1 MRRPCHAAAAE
12 FVQAG
17 LFSKLS
23 TFDQLE
29 NRIAAFTEDWKR
41 GAAFEV
47 FAEAYLVTQRQ
58 HDTIKVWPFRA
69 LPIEILQRLSL
80 LGQDYGI
87 DGVFETTLGEYN
99 AYQVKFRS
107 NRPALTWRELSTFI
121 GLADSPHIHSRVL
134 ITNCDDLP
142 RVINERQGFFCIR
155 GSDLD
160 RLAIED
166 FEAIETWL
174 RDATYRPPRKCP
186 QLHQR
191 EALDALVPA
200 LRVQDRVSTIMACG
214 TGKTLVA
221 LWTAERLEC
230 LTVLVLVP
238 SLSLL
243 RQTVHEWLHET
254 SWPKLAYLCVCS
266 DPTVAQDVD
275 ALTASQS
282 DLDFEVST
290 NSASVRQFLDATF
303 HGTKV
308 VFCTYQSAAVVGR
321 AMRAGEQFD
330 IGVFDEAHKTAGRE
344 GRNYAFAL
352 EDSNIAIRKRLF
364 MTATPRHYNPH
375 ERNQVGEAQLV
386 FSMDNPQVYGQQA
399 FTLTFGQAAERKII
413 CGYKVI
419 ISCITSDT
427 VTNELLSRG
436 EVLVAGDSIR
446 ARQVANQIA
455 LRDAINKYDVKKIF
469 TFHKTVKSA
478 ASFVSKG
485 SEGINSHV
493 TTFSAYH
500 VNGQMPTAYRERLMR
515 SFREASRAIMSNAR
529 CLTEGVD
536 VPSVDMVAFL
546 SPRRSRV
553 DIVQAT
559 GRAMR
564 RSPGKSLGYVLVPL
578 YVELTAGES
587 VEEAVERAQFDEI
600 WNVLQSIQEQ
610 DEVLADLIRHAARQ
624 KIRAK
629 GFDDAGFAD
638 RIDFIGPTLTLEDV
652 RRAVAARCVEN
663 LYSSWDVWLGKLKAF
678 KERFGHCDVPSGW
691 SGDRALASWISAQ
704 RVRRNKGLLDDE
716 QIQDLD
722 RLGFIWRGREAA
734 WMRRYKALERYTLQ
748 HGSPHVPRMYSDRK
762 LAKWVWIQR
771 HRKAGDYKPGGRLD
785 LITEEQTALLDKLGF
800 RWTLYED
807 RWLQSFNE
815 LKAFKEKYG
824 HCSVS
829 SHNDRPELTKWV
841 YEQRR
846 QLSNGELDPERKAKL
861 DAIGFSWLGVGKKDE
876 QWEQMY
882 TEFEQYRRSHGNIDV
897 PVSNEKLTHWI
908 WGQRQRRMAGKLSQH
923 RIRRLDK
930 LGFRWQLQERRKWND
945 RLSDIAEFKA
955 QHGHCNVPVNYREDP
970 SLGRFVANMRSQ
982 RRQGILSAERIAK
995 LDKLGF
1001 RWWGDAKKGPG
1012 MKRVTDDGTSE
1023 AWRERFADLLRYKR
1037 VHGNC
1042 DVVRVKGD
1050 ENKKLGNW
1058 VSQQRVFYHRG
1069 SLDPTRVKL
1078 LEEAGFKWAV
1088 AVPKQ
1093 KWSER
1098 YSALLQFKS
1107 RTGNCDVPT
1116 AYKDDPSLGQW
1127 VANQRRLKNAGKLKV
1142 TRQRLLEEVGFTW
1155 NKKRSAPKVR

>member
-1 MRRPCHAAAAE
+1 
-12 FVQAG
+12 VQTG
-17 LFSKLS
+17 LFSDLS
-23 TFDQLE
+23 TFEQLE
-29 NRIAAFTEDWKR
+29 DRITALPQGWRR

-58 HDTIKVWPFRA
+58 HDATKVWPFRA
-69 LPIEILQRLSL
+69 LPIELLQRLNL
-80 LGQDYGI
+80 LGHDYGI
-87 DGVFETTLGEYN
+87 DGVFETTLGQYN

-174 RDATYRPPRKCP
+174 REATYRPPRKLP
-186 QLHQR
+186 QPHQQ
-191 EALDALVPA
+191 EALGSLVPA
-200 LRVQDRVSTIMACG
+200 LRAQDRVSAIMACG

-221 LWTAERLEC
+221 LWTAERLKC
-230 LTVLVLVP
+230 STVLVLVP
-238 SLSLL
+238 SLALL

-254 SWPKLAYLCVCS
+254 SWPKLAYFCVCS

-290 NSASVRQFLDATF
+290 DSASVRQFLDAPF
-303 HGTKV
+303 DGTKV
-308 VFCTYQSAAVVGR
+308 VFSTYQSAGVVGR
-321 AMRAGEQFD
+321 AMRTGEQFD

-364 MTATPRHYNPH
+364 ITATPRHYNPH
-375 ERNQVGEAQLV
+375 KRNQAGEAQLV

-399 FTLTFGQAAERKII
+399 FILTFGEAAEREII

-419 ISCITSDT
+419 ISVITSDT
-427 VTNELLSRG
+427 VTNELLRRG
-436 EVLVAGDSIR
+436 EVLVGGDSIR

-469 TFHKTVKSA
+469 TFHKTVRSA

-493 TTFSAYH
+493 ATFSAYH
-500 VNGQMPTAYRERLMR
+500 VNGEMPTAHRERLMR
-515 SFREASRAIMSNAR
+515 SFRQASRAIMSNAR

-536 VPSVDMVAFL
+536 VPAVDMVAFL

-564 RSPGKSLGYVLVPL
+564 RSPGKALGYVLVPL

-600 WNVLQSIQEQ
+600 WDVLQSIQEQ

-624 KIRAK
+624 KAKSK

-638 RIDFIGPTLTLEDV
+638 RIDFTGPTLTLENL

-663 LYSSWDVWLGKLKAF
+663 LYVPWDVWLGKLKAF
-678 KERFGHCDVPSGW
+678 KERFGHCNVLSSW
-691 SGDRALASWISAQ
+691 REDRALGSWVAAQ
-704 RVRRNKGLLDDE
+704 RVRRKKGLLDDE
-716 QIQDLD
+716 QIYDLD
-722 RLGFIWRGREAA
+722 RLGFIWNYQQVKLQSD
-734 WMRRYKALERYTLQ
+734 WMIRDEALERYTRQ
-748 HGSPHVPRMYSDRK
+748 HGNPHVPSMYSDRK
-762 LAKWVWIQR
+762 LARWVWIQR
-771 HRKAGDYKPGGRLD
+771 HRKAGDYKIGGRVD
-785 LITEEQTALLDKLGF
+785 LMSAEQAALLDKLGF
-800 RWTLYED
+800 RWTFRDY
-807 RWLQSFNE
+807 RWDEFFNE
-815 LKAFKEKYG
+815 LKAFKEKHG

-829 SHNDRPELTKWV
+829 SKKCGRELTGWV
-841 YEQRR
+841 HRQRQKHSR
-846 QLSNGELDPERKAKL
+846 GELDPERKAKL
-861 DAIGFSWLGVGKKDE
+861 DSIGFNWDDGPTHQERWKR
-876 QWEQMY
+876 MY
-882 TEFEQYRRSHGNIDV
+882 AELEKYHRTHGNVNV
-897 PVSNEKLTHWI
+897 PISNEKLGRWI
-908 WGQRQRRMAGKLSQH
+908 SVQRLRRMAGRLSQE
-923 RIRRLDK
+923 RIRLLDRI
-930 LGFRWQLQERRKWND
+930 GFRWQPRERRTWEE
-945 RLSDIAEFKA
+945 RVAEVAEFRAK
-955 QHGHCNVPVNYREDP
+955 HGHCNIPLSYPKNP
-970 SLGRFVANMRSQ
+970 SLGFFVNTTRSQ
-982 RRQGILSAERIAK
+982 RKRSLLSAERIPK
-995 LDKLGF
+995 LDELGF
-1001 RWWGDAKKGPG
+1001 MWSGAKNWSGAK
-1012 MKRVTDDGTSE
+1012 MVDGISE
-1023 AWRERFADLLRYKR
+1023 PWRTRFADLLRYKE

-1042 DVVRVKGD
+1042 DVPAHWKED
-1050 ENKKLGNW
+1050 KKLGNW
-1058 VSQQRVFYHRG
+1058 VSQQRQNYNRG
-1069 SLDPTRVKL
+1069 SLHATRVKL
-1078 LEEAGFKWAV
+1078 LEDAGFKWTANTQ
-1088 AVPKQ
+1088 KQ
-1093 KWSER
+1093 KWHAR
-1098 YSALLQFKS
+1098 YLALLQFKS
-1107 RTGNCDVPT
+1107 RTSNCDVP
-1116 AYKDDPSLGQW
+1116 ARYKDDPGLGVW
-1127 VANQRRLKNAGKLKV
+1127 VVNQRQLKKAGKLNATK
-1142 TRQRLLEEVGFTW
+1142 QRLLEEIGFMW
-1155 NKKRSAPKVR
+1155 VKHVRNKTVDRKRAP

>member
-1 MRRPCHAAAAE
+1 MRRLCHTAAGE
-12 FVQAG
+12 FVQTG
-17 LFSKLS
+17 LFSDLS

-29 NRIAAFTEDWKR
+29 NRIAAFPERWKR

-58 HDTIKVWPFRA
+58 HDAAKVWPFTA
-69 LPIEILQRLSL
+69 LPIELLQRLSL
-80 LGQDYGI
+80 LGHDYGI
-87 DGVFETTLGEYN
+87 DGVFETTLGQYN

-121 GLADSPHIHSRVL
+121 GLADSPHIYSRVL
-134 ITNCDDLP
+134 ITNCDALP
-142 RVINERQGFFCIR
+142 PVINERQGFFCIR

-160 RLAIED
+160 RLTVED

-174 RDATYRPPRKCP
+174 REATYRPPRKDP
-186 QLHQR
+186 QPHQQ

-200 LRVQDRVSTIMACG
+200 LRAQDRVSAIMACG
-214 TGKTLVA
+214 TGKTLVS
-221 LWTAERLEC
+221 LWAAEKLKCSTA
-230 LTVLVLVP
+230 LVLVP
-238 SLSLL
+238 SLALL

-290 NSASVRQFLDATF
+290 DSASVRRFLDAPF
-303 HGTKV
+303 EGTKV
-308 VFCTYQSAAVVGR
+308 VFSTYQSAAVVGR

-330 IGVFDEAHKTAGRE
+330 IGIFDEAHKTAGRE

-375 ERNQVGEAQLV
+375 ERNQAGEAQLV

-399 FTLTFGQAAERKII
+399 FILTFGKAARRKII
-413 CGYKVI
+413 CGYRVI
-419 ISCITSDT
+419 ISVITSDT

-478 ASFVSKG
+478 ASFVTKG

-493 TTFSAYH
+493 ATFSAYH
-500 VNGQMPTAYRERLMR
+500 VNGEMPTAYRERLMR
-515 SFREASRAIMSNAR
+515 SFRQASRAIMSNAR

-536 VPSVDMVAFL
+536 VPAVDMVAFL

-600 WNVLQSIQEQ
+600 WDVLQSIQEQ

-624 KIRAK
+624 NAKSK

-638 RIDFIGPTLTLEDV
+638 RIDFIGPTLTLEDL
-652 RRAVAARCVEN
+652 RRAVAARCIEN
-663 LYSSWDVWLGKLKAF
+663 LFPAWDVWLGKLTAF
-678 KERFGHCDVPSGW
+678 KERFGHCNVVGGW
-691 SGDRALASWISAQ
+691 PEDRGLGSWVAAQ
-704 RVRRNKGLLDDE
+704 RVKRKQGLLADE
-716 QIQDLD
+716 QIRDLD
-722 RLGFIWRGREAA
+722 RLGFVWKFNTD
-734 WMRRYKALERYTLQ
+734 WMEQYKALERYTRE
-748 HGSPHVPRMYSDRK
+748 HGNPHVPRMYSDKK

-771 HRKAGDYKPGGRLD
+771 HRKAGDYKPGGRVD
-785 LITEEQTALLDKLGF
+785 LITAEQAALLDKLGF
-800 RWTLYED
+800 RWTFRDY
-807 RWLQSFNE
+807 RWDEFFND
-815 LKAFKEKYG
+815 LKAFEEKHG

-829 SHNDRPELTKWV
+829 SEKDGRRLTSWV
-841 YEQRR
+841 KAQRR
-846 QLSNGELDPERKAKL
+846 QYSNGGLDPERKAKL
-861 DAIGFSWLGVGKKDE
+861 DSIGFSWGDVATPEERWK
-876 QWEQMY
+876 QMY
-882 TEFEQYRRSHGNIDV
+882 AKLEEYRRTHGNLNV
-897 PVSNEKLTHWI
+897 PWDSKTKLAQWMSA
-908 WGQRQRRMAGKLSQH
+908 QRQRRVIGRLSQEQ
-923 RIRRLDK
+923 IRLLDG
-930 LGFRWQLQERRKWND
+930 LGFRWQFQPKPHGSWEN
-945 RLSDIAEFKA
+945 RLAEVAEFVAK
-955 QHGHCNVPVNYREDP
+955 HGHCNIPVLYRENP
-970 SLGRFVANMRSQ
+970 RLGTFVNDTRSQ
-982 RRQGILSAERIAK
+982 RKRGLLSAERIAK

-1001 RWWGDAKKGPG
+1001 MWSGAKKV
-1012 MKRVTDDGTSE
+1012 MDDGTSKP
-1023 AWRERFADLLRYKR
+1023 WRTRFADLLRYKE

-1042 DVVRVKGD
+1042 DVPGHWNED
-1050 ENKKLGNW
+1050 KKLANW
-1058 VSQQRVFYHRG
+1058 VSQQRHNYNRG
-1069 SLDPTRVKL
+1069 SLHPARVKL
-1078 LEEAGFKWAV
+1078 LEEAGFTWAV
-1088 AVPKQ
+1088 NIQ
-1093 KWSER
+1093 KKWNAR

-1107 RTGNCDVPT
+1107 RTGNCDVPVR
-1116 AYKDDPSLGQW
+1116 YKDDPGLGVW
-1127 VANQRRLKNAGKLKV
+1127 VATQRHLKKAGKLNASK
-1142 TRQRLLEEVGFTW
+1142 QRLLEEIGFTW
-1155 NKKRSAPKVR
+1155 NKRVRHKRSIRNEHPET